1 MKRQNNGPQFKAGTF
16 AAYKDIAMFGD
27 RYAADFARATLAFP
41 LDWFGTG
48 YRSIVNGQ
56 PR

>member
-1 MKRQNNGPQFKAGTF
+1 MY
-16 AAYKDIAMFGD
+16 AAYKDIGMFGE
-27 RYAADFARATLAFP
+27 RYAADFARATLSFP

-48 YRSIVNGQ
+48 YRAVVNGQ